1 MQRELN
7 CIGQAGKDQNSEFQL
22 LFLLVSCWFSTF
34 VKLGCFKLWTVCKEG
49 RGETLG
55 SLKWGK
61 GEERER
67 GEQIPH

>member
-22 LFLLVSCWFSTF
+22 LFLLVSCCFFTF
-34 VKLGCFKLWTVCKEG
+34 VKLGRFKLRTVCEAG

-61 GEERER
+61 GGERER